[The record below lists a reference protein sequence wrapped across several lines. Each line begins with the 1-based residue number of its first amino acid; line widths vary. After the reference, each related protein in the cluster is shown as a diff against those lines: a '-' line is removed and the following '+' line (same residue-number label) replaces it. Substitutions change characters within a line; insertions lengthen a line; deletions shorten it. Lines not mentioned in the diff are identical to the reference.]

1 MKFFRKHYE
10 PIKDITDYICKKIP
24 EGAKVLELGPGEHPL
39 PKATHFCG
47 WSDKEK
53 FDNYKVVDF
62 SKDKFPYAD
71 KEFDFVYAR
80 HVLEDLYNPFNC
92 MDEMSRVAKSGFIE
106 CPSPVAEVC
115 KDSENWTEAVGYKWR
130 GYCHHHYIVW
140 NDGKLNF
147 LHKFPSIE
155 YFELTDES
163 LTYKVLENPY
173 NWNTYYIWKD
183 KIEYKNYTH
192 PKDYRSPGDI
202 EYYNLIMKGFNTS
215 VEVNESFEKEF
226 KSNEKNI

>member
-53 FDNYKVVDF
+53 EKFDNYKVVDF

-80 HVLEDLYNPFNC
+80 HVLEDLYDPFNC
-92 MDEMSRVAKSGFIE
+92 MDEMSRIAKNGFIE
-106 CPSPVAEVC
+106 CPSPIAEVC
-115 KDSENWTEAVGYKWR
+115 RDAENWKDFVTDDLKLR
-130 GYCHHHYIVW
+130 GFLHHHYVVW
-140 NDGKLNF
+140 NDGRLNF
-147 LHKFPSIE
+147 LHKFPAIE
-155 YFELTDES
+155 HLQLTGEEDVYR
-163 LTYKVLENPY
+163 LLENPY
-173 NWNTYYIWKD
+173 NWNMYYIWKD
-183 KIEYKNYTH
+183 KIEYKNHSH
-192 PKDYRSPGDI
+192 PQDYHSPGSY
-202 EYYNLIMKGFNTS
+202 EYANLIVKGFNAT
-215 VEVNESFEKEF
+215 VKVNESFEKEF
-226 KSNEKNI
+226 KS